1 MSVAYKT
8 RKRWRNHTG
17 NQSVEPLRIYRPGTL
32 EELQE
37 IVRTAE
43 RDRTTVRAV
52 GSGHAWSDVALT
64 TGYLVRTDRLDR
76 PLELDHL
83 RSDWDGPR
91 LERTQA
97 GIRLRE
103 LNRALAKRQLA
114 LKQMGGYDAQ
124 TVAGVI
130 STSTHGSGIKLGPL
144 PDFIHSLDV
153 VAAGG
158 RLHRIERAGGP
169 TDAAAFTRAH
179 PDVELHQDD
188 HWFNAAVVGMGC
200 MGVVYSAAIEV
211 TDAYWLKEVREL
223 REWSRVR
230 EELKARRAM
239 EASRHYEI
247 YINPYPREGN
257 DHRCIVC
264 TRNVT
269 DGKRRRAWDRLRRHW
284 WIELASRLKITPII
298 GNLILDI
305 KPESSPRRID
315 QLLGWLRD
323 SEYSGPSYKVLN
335 IGAANLLPAYSS
347 EIAVPLAGDNHL
359 KAIDVLFEVAEKHRR
374 LGSVYHSAMIAL
386 RFTTGSPAYMSMMN
400 GGETMMIEL
409 ILMTDTEGGYE
420 LLGAYEEALYH
431 LGGRPHWGQVN
442 TLTGSHDTLR
452 RLYPDYDRWLDVR
465 RQLDPHG
472 TFDSPFAKRVG
483 ISG

>member
-32 EELQE
+32 EELRE
-37 IVRTAE
+37 IVRTA
-43 RDRTTVRAV
+43 RDDRTTVRAV

-64 TGYLVRTDRLDR
+64 TGYLVRTDRLNR
-76 PLELDHL
+76 PLEVDHL

-91 LERTQA
+91 LERVQA

-103 LNRALAKRQLA
+103 LNQVLAKKRLA
-114 LKQMGGYDAQ
+114 LRQMGGYDAQ

-153 VAAGG
+153 VAGDG
-158 RLHRIERAGGP
+158 RLVRIERTDGP
-169 TDAAAFTRAH
+169 TDESAFGGEIHR
-179 PDVELHQDD
+179 DD

-223 REWSRVR
+223 RKWSDVR
-230 EELKARRAM
+230 DELAARRALD
-239 EASRHYEI
+239 ASDHYEI
-247 YINPYPREGN
+247 YINPYARDG

-264 TRNVT
+264 TRNRT
-269 DGKRRRAWDRLRRHW
+269 DAKRHRALDRLRRHW
-284 WIELASRLKITPII
+284 WIELLSRLKITPILS
-298 GNLILDI
+298 NLILDI
-305 KPESSPRRID
+305 NPESSPRRID
-315 QLLGWLRD
+315 QLLGWLKD
-323 SEYSGPSYKVLN
+323 NEYSGPSYKVLN

-347 EIAVPLAGDNHL
+347 EIAVPLADDNHL
-359 KAIDVLFEVAEKHRR
+359 KAIDVLFEVADKHRR

-386 RFTTGSPAYMSMMN
+386 RFVHGSPAYMSMMN

-409 ILMTDTEGGYE
+409 IQMTDTEGGYE
-420 LLGAYEEALYH
+420 LLDAYEKALYG

-452 RLYPDYDRWLDVR
+452 RLYADYDRWLDVR
-465 RQLDPHG
+465 HRLDPHG

>member
-1 MSVAYKT
+1 MSVAYET

-32 EELQE
+32 AELQE

-43 RDRTTVRAV
+43 RDGTTVRAV

-64 TGYLVRTDRLDR
+64 NGYLVRTDRLNR
-76 PLELDHL
+76 PLDVDHL
-83 RSDWDGPR
+83 RSDWAGPR
-91 LERTQA
+91 LERVQA

-103 LNRALAKRQLA
+103 LNQVLARKGLA
-114 LKQMGGYDAQ
+114 LQQMGGYDAQ

-130 STSTHGSGIKLGPL
+130 STSTHGSGIALGPL

-153 VAAGG
+153 VAGDG
-158 RLHRIERAGGP
+158 RLVRIERADGP
-169 TDAAAFTRAH
+169 TDQSAFGGEIH
-179 PDVELHQDD
+179 KDD

-223 REWSRVR
+223 REWSSVR
-230 EELKARRAM
+230 EELQARRVLDAN
-239 EASRHYEI
+239 RHDEI
-247 YINPYPREGN
+247 YINPYERDG

-264 TRNVT
+264 TRNRT
-269 DGKRRRAWDRLRRHW
+269 ESGRRRAWDRLRRHW
-284 WIELASRLKITPII
+284 WIELASRLKITPVL

-305 KPESSPRRID
+305 NPESSPRQID
-315 QLLGWLRD
+315 QLLGWLKD
-323 SEYSGPSYKVLN
+323 NEYSGPSYKVLN

-347 EIAVPLAGDNHL
+347 EIGVPLAGDAHL
-359 KAIDVLFEVAEKHRR
+359 KAIDVLFEIADKHRR

-386 RFTTGSPAYMSMMN
+386 RFVRGSPAYMSMMN

-409 ILMTDTEGGYE
+409 IQMTDTEGGYE
-420 LLGAYEEALYH
+420 LLGAYEEALYE

-452 RLYPDYDRWLDVR
+452 RLYGDYDRWLDVR
-465 RQLDPHG
+465 HRLDPHG

>member
-64 TGYLVRTDRLDR
+64 TGYLVRTDRLNR

-83 RSDWDGPR
+83 RGDWDGPR

-103 LNRALAKRQLA
+103 LNRALAKRGLA
-114 LKQMGGYDAQ
+114 LKQMGGYDGQ

-130 STSTHGSGIKLGPL
+130 STSTHGSGIELGPL
-144 PDFIHSLDV
+144 PTSSARSTSSPP
-153 VAAGG
+153 AAGCTG
-158 RLHRIERAGGP
+158 SSAPAARPTPPRSRA
-169 TDAAAFTRAH
+169 R
-179 PDVELHQDD
+179 
-188 HWFNAAVVGMGC
+188 
-200 MGVVYSAAIEV
+200 
-211 TDAYWLKEVREL
+211 
-223 REWSRVR
+223 SR
-230 EELKARRAM
+230 RRAAPGRPLVRRRGRRHGLHGRRLLGRDRGDRRVLAQGGARAARLVAGARGAAGAPCE

-247 YINPYPREGN
+247 YLNPYPREGN

-269 DGKRRRAWDRLRRHW
+269 DGRRRRAWDRLRRHW
-284 WIELASRLKITPII
+284 WIELASRLKITPIL
-298 GNLILDI
+298 GNLILDL
-305 KPESSPRRID
+305 KPESSPRQID
-315 QLLGWLRD
+315 KLLGWLRD
-323 SEYSGPSYKVLN
+323 NEYSGPSYKVLN

-347 EIAVPLAGDNHL
+347 EIAVPLADDNHL
-359 KAIDVLFEVAEKHRR
+359 KAIDVLFEVAEKHRG

-409 ILMTDTEGGYE
+409 IQMTDTEGGYE
-420 LLGAYEEALYH
+420 LLGRLRGGALPPRRPPA
-431 LGGRPHWGQVN
+431 LGPGQHAHRQPRHAPPHV
-442 TLTGSHDTLR
+442 
-452 RLYPDYDRWLDVR
+452 PDYDRWLDVR
-465 RQLDPHG
+465 KQLDPHG